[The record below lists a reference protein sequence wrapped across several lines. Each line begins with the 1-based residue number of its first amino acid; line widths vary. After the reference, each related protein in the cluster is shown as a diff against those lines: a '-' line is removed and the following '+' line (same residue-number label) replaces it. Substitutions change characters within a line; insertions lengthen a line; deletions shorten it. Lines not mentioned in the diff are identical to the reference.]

1 MLRDG
6 AARFDVV
13 DLDPCGTPAPF
24 LAAAVRAVAPGGLLC
39 VASTE
44 DSAVDRAATCRR
56 YGGACF
62 GRTRRSHAARA
73 DDRRDEA
80 ASVPASSVEC
90 RLDHTSPP
98 VEAPSSV
105 SPSFRLFR
113 RPERS
118 EGSPYQTSGWDFD
131 VVLSF
136 PRVVLRSYG
145 KARSR
150 RIERSRPRACAKSQR
165 EVQNRNARGQSGW
178 ARERV

>member
-90 RLDHTSPP
+90 RLDHTSCSHQQRVP
-98 VEAPSSV
+98 
-105 SPSFRLFR
+105 PSFRLFR

-118 EGSPYQTSGWDFD
+118 EGSPYQTSGCDFGLL
-131 VVLSF
+131 LSL
-136 PRVVLRSYG
+136 PRLYLRSYG

-165 EVQNRNARGQSGW
+165 EVQNRNARGQSGG

>member
-98 VEAPSSV
+98 VEAPPV
-105 SPSFRLFR
+105 WR
-113 RPERS
+113 RVFGCFAGTR
-118 EGSPYQTSGWDFD
+118 G
-131 VVLSF
+131 
-136 PRVVLRSYG
+136 
-145 KARSR
+145 R
-150 RIERSRPRACAKSQR
+150 RGPLTKLQAGISMFY
-165 EVQNRNARGQSGW
+165 
-178 ARERV
+178 

>member
-90 RLDHTSPP
+90 RLDHTSSA
-98 VEAPSSV
+98 EAPTPV
-105 SPSFRLFR
+105 CR
-113 RPERS
+113 RVFVCFA
-118 EGSPYQTSGWDFD
+118 G
-131 VVLSF
+131 
-136 PRVVLRSYG
+136 PRG
-145 KARSR
+145 R
-150 RIERSRPRACAKSQR
+150 RGPLTKLQAAISMFY
-165 EVQNRNARGQSGW
+165 
-178 ARERV
+178 

>member
-24 LAAAVRAVAPGGLLC
+24 LAAAVRVVAPGGLLC

-90 RLDHTSPP
+90 RLDHTSSA
-98 VEAPSSV
+98 EAPTSV
-105 SPSFRLFR
+105 PPSFRLFR
-113 RPERS
+113 RPGGV
-118 EGSPYQTSGWDFD
+118 EGVPLPNFG
-131 VVLSF
+131 
-136 PRVVLRSYG
+136 LRFRCYT
-145 KARSR
+145 KLA
-150 RIERSRPRACAKSQR
+150 PCYP
-165 EVQNRNARGQSGW
+165 
-178 ARERV
+178 

>member
-105 SPSFRLFR
+105 GR
-113 RPERS
+113 RVFGCFAGPIGRRGPLTNLQAAIS
-118 EGSPYQTSGWDFD
+118 
-131 VVLSF
+131 VL
-136 PRVVLRSYG
+136 Y
-145 KARSR
+145 
-150 RIERSRPRACAKSQR
+150 
-165 EVQNRNARGQSGW
+165 
-178 ARERV
+178 

>member
-98 VEAPSSV
+98 AEAPSV
-105 SPSFRLFR
+105 
-113 RPERS
+113 
-118 EGSPYQTSGWDFD
+118 
-131 VVLSF
+131 
-136 PRVVLRSYG
+136 
-145 KARSR
+145 R
-150 RIERSRPRACAKSQR
+150 RIFGCFAGPRGR
-165 EVQNRNARGQSGW
+165 RGPLTKLQAGIS
-178 ARERV
+178 VLY

>member
-24 LAAAVRAVAPGGLLC
+24 LAAAVRVVAPGGLLC

-90 RLDHTSPP
+90 RLDSSFE
-98 VEAPSSV
+98 VEAPTSV
-105 SPSFRLFR
+105 LPSFRLFR

-131 VVLSF
+131 VVLSL

-150 RIERSRPRACAKSQR
+150 RIERSSSRACTKSRR

>member
-98 VEAPSSV
+98 VEAPSVAAEFSV
-105 SPSFRLFR
+105 VSQARVVEGVPLLNFRLRFR
-113 RPERS
+113 FVTKLAPFV
-118 EGSPYQTSGWDFD
+118 P
-131 VVLSF
+131 
-136 PRVVLRSYG
+136 
-145 KARSR
+145 
-150 RIERSRPRACAKSQR
+150 
-165 EVQNRNARGQSGW
+165 
-178 ARERV
+178 

>member
-90 RLDHTSPP
+90 RLDHTSSAE
-98 VEAPSSV
+98 VCRRAAEFSV
-105 SPSFRLFR
+105 VSQAREVGGVPLPNFRLGFR
-113 RPERS
+113 CFTKLAPCL
-118 EGSPYQTSGWDFD
+118 P
-131 VVLSF
+131 
-136 PRVVLRSYG
+136 
-145 KARSR
+145 
-150 RIERSRPRACAKSQR
+150 
-165 EVQNRNARGQSGW
+165 
-178 ARERV
+178 

>member
-90 RLDHTSPP
+90 RLDHTSSA
-98 VEAPSSV
+98 EAPTQCAAEFSV
-105 SPSFRLFR
+105 VSQAREVGGVPLPNFRLGFR
-113 RPERS
+113 CDTKLAPCY
-118 EGSPYQTSGWDFD
+118 P
-131 VVLSF
+131 
-136 PRVVLRSYG
+136 
-145 KARSR
+145 
-150 RIERSRPRACAKSQR
+150 
-165 EVQNRNARGQSGW
+165 
-178 ARERV
+178 

>member
-1 MLRDG
+1 LQHQQGRAAMLRDG

-90 RLDHTSPP
+90 RLDHTS
-98 VEAPSSV
+98 SS
-105 SPSFRLFR
+105 
-113 RPERS
+113 
-118 EGSPYQTSGWDFD
+118 
-131 VVLSF
+131 
-136 PRVVLRSYG
+136 
-145 KARSR
+145 
-150 RIERSRPRACAKSQR
+150 
-165 EVQNRNARGQSGW
+165 
-178 ARERV
+178 

>member
-56 YGGACF
+56 YMYGGACF

-90 RLDHTSPP
+90 RLDHTSSA
-98 VEAPSSV
+98 EAPTSV
-105 SPSFRLFR
+105 AAEFS
-113 RPERS
+113 
-118 EGSPYQTSGWDFD
+118 
-131 VVLSF
+131 VV
-136 PRVVLRSYG
+136 
-145 KARSR
+145 
-150 RIERSRPRACAKSQR
+150 SQ
-165 EVQNRNARGQSGW
+165 ARGDRRGPLTKLQAAISG
-178 ARERV
+178 

>member
-98 VEAPSSV
+98 VEAPPAV
-105 SPSFRLFR
+105 VAAEFFGCFAGPRGR
-113 RPERS
+113 RGPLTNLQAAIS
-118 EGSPYQTSGWDFD
+118 MFY
-131 VVLSF
+131 
-136 PRVVLRSYG
+136 
-145 KARSR
+145 
-150 RIERSRPRACAKSQR
+150 
-165 EVQNRNARGQSGW
+165 
-178 ARERV
+178 

>member
-24 LAAAVRAVAPGGLLC
+24 LAAAVRVVAPGGLLC
-39 VASTE
+39 VALTE

-90 RLDHTSPP
+90 RLDHTSSA
-98 VEAPSSV
+98 EAPTSV
-105 SPSFRLFR
+105 AAEFS
-113 RPERS
+113 
-118 EGSPYQTSGWDFD
+118 
-131 VVLSF
+131 VV
-136 PRVVLRSYG
+136 
-145 KARSR
+145 
-150 RIERSRPRACAKSQR
+150 SQ
-165 EVQNRNARGQSGW
+165 A
-178 ARERV
+178 

>member
-1 MLRDG
+1 LQHQQGRAAMLRDG

-90 RLDHTSPP
+90 RLDHTSPQCG
-98 VEAPSSV
+98 
-105 SPSFRLFR
+105 R
-113 RPERS
+113 RVF
-118 EGSPYQTSGWDFD
+118 GCFAG
-131 VVLSF
+131 
-136 PRVVLRSYG
+136 PRG
-145 KARSR
+145 R
-150 RIERSRPRACAKSQR
+150 RGPLTNLQAAISMFY
-165 EVQNRNARGQSGW
+165 
-178 ARERV
+178 

>member
-98 VEAPSSV
+98 VEAEFSV
-105 SPSFRLFR
+105 VSQAREVGGPPLPYFRLGFLCFDQPLAKGQGGHGAGGKSVEPLFDQIDRKGAYSHRRFR
-113 RPERS
+113 YS
-118 EGSPYQTSGWDFD
+118 QSGAP
-131 VVLSF
+131 
-136 PRVVLRSYG
+136 PRV
-145 KARSR
+145 
-150 RIERSRPRACAKSQR
+150 P
-165 EVQNRNARGQSGW
+165 
-178 ARERV
+178 

>member
-98 VEAPSSV
+98 VEAPPVAAEFSV
-105 SPSFRLFR
+105 VSQAREVGGVPLPIFRLRFR
-113 RPERS
+113 CYTKLAPCY
-118 EGSPYQTSGWDFD
+118 P
-131 VVLSF
+131 
-136 PRVVLRSYG
+136 
-145 KARSR
+145 
-150 RIERSRPRACAKSQR
+150 
-165 EVQNRNARGQSGW
+165 
-178 ARERV
+178 

>member
-98 VEAPSSV
+98 AVRLPVWPPSN
-105 SPSFRLFR
+105 RLFR
-113 RPERS
+113 RPEGS
-118 EGSPYQTSGWDFD
+118 KGSPYQTSGCDFGLLL
-131 VVLSF
+131 VVFDL
-136 PRVVLRSYG
+136 L
-145 KARSR
+145 
-150 RIERSRPRACAKSQR
+150 
-165 EVQNRNARGQSGW
+165 ARGQECAT
-178 ARERV
+178 ARGRTPRQRMGSE

>member
-90 RLDHTSPP
+90 RPHAA
-98 VEAPSSV
+98 EFSV
-105 SPSFRLFR
+105 VSQARGG
-113 RPERS
+113 
-118 EGSPYQTSGWDFD
+118 EGSPYQTSG
-131 VVLSF
+131 
-136 PRVVLRSYG
+136 
-145 KARSR
+145 
-150 RIERSRPRACAKSQR
+150 
-165 EVQNRNARGQSGW
+165 
-178 ARERV
+178 